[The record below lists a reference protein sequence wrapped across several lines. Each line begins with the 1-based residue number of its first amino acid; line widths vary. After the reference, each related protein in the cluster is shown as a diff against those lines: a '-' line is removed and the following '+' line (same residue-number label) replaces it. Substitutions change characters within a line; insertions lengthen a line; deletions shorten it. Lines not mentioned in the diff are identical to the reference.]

1 MPRRFRSR
9 KLLSSL
15 RTLRSA
21 PIEKRFVG
29 AVTTAGIAAAAL
41 CLALVI
47 LAEAFFGAGQAGPTE
62 LTRSIMVSF
71 LAAAAVVALALT
83 PLHGLLVRPLQ
94 DSLLALRMAMSNP
107 QSGFRMPEASDP
119 EGREIADAVNALLS
133 DLEDH
138 GAALEEQRAGFEQQV
153 AARTAQLR
161 SANQEL
167 QVEIAER
174 RRAEAA
180 LRYEALH
187 DSLTGLGNRALLMS
201 SLDTLCKKSKS
212 DEKFLFALLFLDLDN
227 FKLINDSL
235 GHSIGD
241 HLLCAV
247 GRRVLESVRLQDKVT
262 RLGGDEFAIILD
274 GMNQP
279 ATAEI
284 VGRRILASLAKPF
297 ELHGQEIFISA
308 SLGIALSDGRSTPER
323 MLRDADAAMYRSKS
337 VERGG
342 LAVFDQQLHESAVEE
357 LQIRNELR
365 RVLERDELVV
375 YYQPIVSLKD
385 GEMTGCEALL
395 RWNRPGQGLVPPARF
410 IPLAE
415 DSGLIVEIGEWAL
428 KEVCGQMAAWKNSGM
443 PDIFA
448 SVNVSPLQF
457 RQPTFVDMVAES
469 LLTYSLDP
477 ACIHLEVTET
487 LLMENTD
494 VTSRRLRDLR
504 SLGVQVVIDDF
515 GTGYSSLSY
524 LRRWAIDALKVDRSF
539 VNAARL
545 DPASAE
551 IVAAIVALAKAL
563 RVEVVAEG
571 VEFPDQMQLLSQM
584 GCEYVQGFLLGRPA
598 SAETFIRALL
608 DSRAQPNKVAAP
620 SA

>member
-1 MPRRFRSR
+1 MHCSCRRS
-9 KLLSSL
+9 
-15 RTLRSA
+15 
-21 PIEKRFVG
+21 
-29 AVTTAGIAAAAL
+29 
-41 CLALVI
+41 
-47 LAEAFFGAGQAGPTE
+47 
-62 LTRSIMVSF
+62 TRC
-71 LAAAAVVALALT
+71 A
-83 PLHGLLVRPLQ
+83 
-94 DSLLALRMAMSNP
+94 
-107 QSGFRMPEASDP
+107 
-119 EGREIADAVNALLS
+119 
-133 DLEDH
+133 
-138 GAALEEQRAGFEQQV
+138 
-153 AARTAQLR
+153 
-161 SANQEL
+161 
-167 QVEIAER
+167 R
-174 RRAEAA
+174 RRT
-180 LRYEALH
+180 R
-187 DSLTGLGNRALLMS
+187 TTS
-201 SLDTLCKKSKS
+201 S
-212 DEKFLFALLFLDLDN
+212 FFALLFLDLDN

-284 VGRRILASLAKPF
+284 VGRRILSSLSKPF

-308 SLGIALSDGRSTPER
+308 SLGVALSDGRSTPER
-323 MLRDADAAMYRSKS
+323 LLRDADAAMYRSKS

-365 RVLERDELVV
+365 RVLERDELVL
-375 YYQPIVSLKD
+375 YYQPIVSLKT

-410 IPLAE
+410 VPLAE
-415 DSGLIVEIGEWAL
+415 DSGLIVDIGEWAL
-428 KEVCGQMAAWKNSGM
+428 RRVCGQLAEWKNSGL
-443 PDIFA
+443 PPVFA

-457 RQPTFVDMVAES
+457 RQPTFVDTVAEC
-469 LLTYSLDP
+469 LRTYGLEP
-477 ACIHLEVTET
+477 ATIHLEVTET
-487 LLMENTD
+487 LLMENTE

-524 LRRWAIDALKVDRSF
+524 LRRWAIDGLKIDRSF

-571 VEFPDQMQLLSQM
+571 VEFPDQLQRLTEME
-584 GCEYVQGFLLGRPA
+584 CEFVQGFLLGRPA
-598 SAETFIRALL
+598 SAETFARSLADLHRTL
-608 DSRAQPNKVAAP
+608 RPAVLQ
-620 SA
+620 

>member
-1 MPRRFRSR
+1 MARRLRSR
-9 KLLSSL
+9 KLLTTL
-15 RTLRSA
+15 RTLQSA
-21 PIEKRFVG
+21 PIQQRYVG
-29 AVTTAGIAAAAL
+29 AVTVAAIAAAVL
-41 CLALVI
+41 CVALVI
-47 LAEAFFGAGQAGPTE
+47 LSGALLGGNQAPAE
-62 LTRSIMVSF
+62 LTRELVLALM
-71 LAAAAVVALALT
+71 AAALAVAVTLA
-83 PLHGLLVRPLQ
+83 PLHGLIVRPTQ
-94 DSLLALRMAMSNP
+94 ETILALRLAMGNP
-107 QSGFRMPEASDP
+107 QSGFRMPEQADP
-119 EGREIADAVNALLS
+119 EGREIADAVNALLG
-133 DLEDH
+133 DLDDHGEALED
-138 GAALEEQRAGFEQQV
+138 QRAGFEQQV

-201 SLDTLCKKSKS
+201 SLDALCKKAKQ

-308 SLGIALSDGRSTPER
+308 SLGVALSDTRSTPER
-323 MLRDADAAMYRSKS
+323 LLRDADAAMYRSKS

-385 GEMTGCEALL
+385 GEMCGCEALL

-428 KEVCGQMAAWKNSGM
+428 KDVCGQLAAWKNSGM

-477 ACIHLEVTET
+477 ASIHLEVTET
-487 LLMENTD
+487 LLMENTE

-545 DPASAE
+545 DPTSAE

-571 VEFPDQMQLLSQM
+571 VEFPDQLQLLSEM
-584 GCEYVQGFLLGRPA
+584 GCEYAQGFLLGRPT
-598 SAETFIRALL
+598 SSDTFVRSLL
-608 DSRAQPNKVAAP
+608 DSRDQTRRAAV
-620 SA
+620 S

>member
-1 MPRRFRSR
+1 MGV
-9 KLLSSL
+9 L
-15 RTLRSA
+15 T
-21 PIEKRFVG
+21 V
-29 AVTTAGIAAAAL
+29 AGIVAAVL

-47 LAEAFFGAGQAGPTE
+47 VAEAVLGGNQSGPTE
-62 LTRSIMVSF
+62 LTRNIVMTF
-71 LAAAAVVALALT
+71 LAAALTVGVALG
-83 PLHGLLVRPLQ
+83 PLHGLLVRPIQ
-94 DSLLALRMAMSNP
+94 ESILALRMATGNP
-107 QSGFRMPEASDP
+107 QSGSRMPEPADP
-119 EGREIADAVNALLS
+119 EGREIADAVNALLG

-138 GAALEEQRAGFEQQV
+138 GEALEEQRAGFEQQV

-201 SLDTLCKKSKS
+201 SLEALCKKSKQ
-212 DEKFLFALLFLDLDN
+212 DDKFLFALLFLDLDN

-235 GHSIGD
+235 GHSVGD

-308 SLGIALSDGRSTPER
+308 SLGIALSDSRSQPER
-323 MLRDADAAMYRSKS
+323 LLRDADAAMYRSKS
-337 VERGG
+337 IERGG

-375 YYQPIVSLKD
+375 YYQPIVSLNS
-385 GEMTGCEALL
+385 GEMCGCEALL

-415 DSGLIVEIGEWAL
+415 DSGLIVEIGEWCL
-428 KEVCGQMAAWKNSGM
+428 KEVCAQLAAWKNSGM

-448 SVNVSPLQF
+448 SVNVSALQF

-477 ACIHLEVTET
+477 ETIHLEVTET
-487 LLMENTD
+487 LLMENTE

-539 VNAARL
+539 VHAARL

-571 VEFPDQMQLLSQM
+571 VEYPDQLQLLSQM
-584 GCEYVQGFLLGRPA
+584 GCEHAQGFLLGRPA
-598 SAETFIRALL
+598 SAETFVRTLM
-608 DSRAQPNKVAAP
+608 DSREQLKRVAAS

>member
-1 MPRRFRSR
+1 M
-9 KLLSSL
+9 

-21 PIEKRFVG
+21 PIEKRFTLGVAVSCAIAAGVCLAIGALLQAVG
-29 AVTTAGIAAAAL
+29 GDLQNTLFAGPRAILLAVVAAAL
-41 CLALVI
+41 AI
-47 LAEAFFGAGQAGPTE
+47 
-62 LTRSIMVSF
+62 I
-71 LAAAAVVALALT
+71 AVLG
-83 PLHGLLVRPLQ
+83 PLHSLVVRPVQ
-94 DSLLALRMAMSNP
+94 ECVLALRMAMTNT
-107 QSGFRMPEASDP
+107 QSGFRMPDAEDP
-119 EGREIADAVNALLS
+119 ETREISDAINSLLGE
-133 DLEDH
+133 LEDH
-138 GAALEEQRAGFEQQV
+138 SAALEDQRAGFEQQV

-201 SLDTLCKKSKS
+201 SLDALCKKAHK
-212 DEKFLFALLFLDLDN
+212 DDKFLFALLFLDLDN

-262 RLGGDEFAIILD
+262 RLGGDEFDIILD

-284 VGRRILASLAKPF
+284 VGRRILSSLSKPF

-308 SLGIALSDGRSTPER
+308 SLGVALSDGRSTPER
-323 MLRDADAAMYRSKS
+323 LLRDADAAMYRSKS

-365 RVLERDELVV
+365 RVLERDELVL
-375 YYQPIVSLKD
+375 YYQPIVSLKT

-410 IPLAE
+410 VPLAE
-415 DSGLIVEIGEWAL
+415 DSGLIVDIGEWAL
-428 KEVCGQMAAWKNSGM
+428 RRVCGQLAEWKNSGL
-443 PDIFA
+443 PPVFA

-457 RQPTFVDMVAES
+457 RQPTFVDTVAEC
-469 LLTYSLDP
+469 LRTYGLEPST
-477 ACIHLEVTET
+477 IHLEVTET
-487 LLMENTD
+487 LLMENTE

-504 SLGVQVVIDDF
+504 GLGVQVVIDDF

-524 LRRWAIDALKVDRSF
+524 LRRWAIDGLKIDRSF

-545 DPASAE
+545 DPASSE

-571 VEFPDQMQLLSQM
+571 VEFPDQLQRLAEME
-584 GCEYVQGFLLGRPA
+584 CELVQGFLLGRPA
-598 SAETFIRALL
+598 SAETFARTLA
-608 DSRAQPNKVAAP
+608 DSRRNARPAMVP
-620 SA
+620 

>member
-1 MPRRFRSR
+1 MTVAA
-9 KLLSSL
+9 L
-15 RTLRSA
+15 A
-21 PIEKRFVG
+21 
-29 AVTTAGIAAAAL
+29 AVGIAAV
-41 CLALVI
+41 LV
-47 LAEAFFGAGQAGPTE
+47 LFFGIFAPEGFAAGPT
-62 LTRSIMVSF
+62 LLISVF
-71 LAAAAVVALALT
+71 AASAAITVALR
-83 PLHGLLVRPLQ
+83 PLHKLVVRPVQ
-94 DSLLALRMAMSNP
+94 ESILALRMALGNP
-107 QSGFRMPEASDP
+107 QSGFRMPESADP
-119 EGREIADAVNALLS
+119 EGREIADAINALLG
-133 DLEDH
+133 DLGDH
-138 GAALEEQRAGFEQQV
+138 VEALEEQRAGFEQQV

-201 SLDTLCKKSKS
+201 SLDSLCKKAQK
-212 DEKFLFALLFLDLDN
+212 DDKFLFALLFLDLDN

-284 VGRRILASLAKPF
+284 VGRRILASLSKPF

-308 SLGIALSDGRSTPER
+308 SLGVALSDGRSTPER
-323 MLRDADAAMYRSKS
+323 LLRDADAAMYRSKS

-365 RVLERDELVV
+365 RVLEREELVL
-375 YYQPIVSLKD
+375 YYQPIVALKT
-385 GEMTGCEALL
+385 GEMSGCEALL
-395 RWNRPGQGLVPPARF
+395 RWNRPGQGLVPPTRF
-410 IPLAE
+410 VPLAE
-415 DSGLIVEIGEWAL
+415 DSGLIVDIGEWAL
-428 KEVCGQMAAWKNSGM
+428 RQVCSQLASWKSSGL
-443 PDIFA
+443 PNVFV

-457 RQPTFVDMVAES
+457 RQPTFVDMVAEC
-469 LLTYSLDP
+469 LRTYSLQP
-477 ACIHLEVTET
+477 SSIHLEVTET
-487 LLMENTD
+487 LLMENTE

-504 SLGVQVVIDDF
+504 SLGVHVVIDDF

-524 LRRWAIDALKVDRSF
+524 LRRWAIDGLKIDRSF

-551 IVAAIVALAKAL
+551 IVAAITALAKAL

-571 VEFPDQMQLLSQM
+571 VEFPDQLKTLSEI
-584 GCEYVQGFLLGRPA
+584 GCEFVQGFLLGRPA
-598 SAETFIRALL
+598 SAETFARTLA
-608 DSRAQPNKVAAP
+608 DSRGQAHAATA
-620 SA
+620 S

>member
-1 MPRRFRSR
+1 MPRRARSPRLLPSFRS
-9 KLLSSL
+9 
-15 RTLRSA
+15 LRSA
-21 PIEKRFVG
+21 PIEKRFY
-29 AVTTAGIAAAAL
+29 AGISTVGLIAAVFGGLLFLLVEAVAPDGGVWRAATL
-41 CLALVI
+41 
-47 LAEAFFGAGQAGPTE
+47 G
-62 LTRSIMVSF
+62 
-71 LAAAAVVALALT
+71 LAAAVIVIAASLGT
-83 PLHGLLVRPLQ
+83 LHTLIVRPVQ
-94 DSLLALRMAMSNP
+94 ECVLALRMAIGSP
-107 QSGFRMPEASDP
+107 QSGFRMPEPRDP
-119 EGREIADAVNALLS
+119 EGREIADAINALVGDLA
-133 DLEDH
+133 DHAEALED
-138 GAALEEQRAGFEQQV
+138 QRAGFEQQV

-201 SLDTLCKKSKS
+201 SLDSLCKKAHE

-284 VGRRILASLAKPF
+284 VGRRILASLSKPF
-297 ELHGQEIFISA
+297 ELQGQEIFISA

-323 MLRDADAAMYRSKS
+323 LLRDADAAMYRSKS

-365 RVLERDELVV
+365 RVLERDELVL
-375 YYQPIVSLKD
+375 YYQPIVALKN
-385 GEMTGCEALL
+385 GEMAGCEALL

-410 IPLAE
+410 VPLAE
-415 DSGLIVEIGEWAL
+415 DSGLIVDIGEWAL
-428 KEVCGQMAAWKNSGM
+428 RQVCSQLASWKNNGL
-443 PDIFA
+443 PEVFA

-457 RQPTFVDMVAES
+457 RQPTFVDMVAEC
-469 LLTYSLDP
+469 LRTYSLQP
-477 ACIHLEVTET
+477 ATIHLEVTET
-487 LLMENTD
+487 LLMENTE

-524 LRRWAIDALKVDRSF
+524 LRRWAIDGLKVDRSF

-571 VEFPDQMQLLSQM
+571 VEFPDQLQLLSEM
-584 GCEYVQGFLLGRPA
+584 GCEFVQGFLLGRPA
-598 SAETFIRALL
+598 SAETFARTLS
-608 DSRAQPNKVAAP
+608 DSRGRTHAAAV
-620 SA
+620 SR

>member
-1 MPRRFRSR
+1 MARRSR
-9 KLLSSL
+9 SRRLLPLKSL
-15 RTLRSA
+15 RYA
-21 PIEKRFVG
+21 PIEQRFV
-29 AVTTAGIAAAAL
+29 AAFTFAGAAAA
-41 CLALVI
+41 I
-47 LAEAFFGAGQAGPTE
+47 
-62 LTRSIMVSF
+62 VS
-71 LAAAAVVALALT
+71 LAAAVLLGAFVGDGQPGASGETLFGVIAVLSVGLAVGIAFR
-83 PLHGLLVRPLQ
+83 PLHTLIVRPVQ
-94 DSLLALRMAMSNP
+94 ETVLALRMAMGSP
-107 QSGFRMPEASDP
+107 QSGFRLPECADP
-119 EGREIADAVNALLS
+119 EGREIADAVNALLGELDDGS
-133 DLEDH
+133 
-138 GAALEEQRAGFEQQV
+138 AALEEQRAGFEQQV

-201 SLDTLCKKSKS
+201 SLDSLCKKAQK
-212 DEKFLFALLFLDLDN
+212 DDKFLFALLFLDLDN

-284 VGRRILASLAKPF
+284 VGRRILTSLAKPF
-297 ELHGQEIFISA
+297 ELHGQEIFVSA
-308 SLGIALSDGRSTPER
+308 SLGIALSDARSTPER
-323 MLRDADAAMYRSKS
+323 LLRDADAAMYRSKS

-365 RVLERDELVV
+365 RVLEREELVL
-375 YYQPIVSLKD
+375 YYQPIVSLKT

-410 IPLAE
+410 VPLAE
-415 DSGLIVEIGEWAL
+415 DSGLIVDIGEWAL
-428 KEVCGQMAAWKNSGM
+428 RQVCEQVAAWKSSGL
-443 PDIFA
+443 PEVFV

-457 RQPTFVDMVAES
+457 RQPTFVDMVSEC
-469 LLTYSLDP
+469 LKTYGLEP
-477 ACIHLEVTET
+477 ALIHLEVTET
-487 LLMENTD
+487 LLMENTE

-504 SLGVQVVIDDF
+504 GLGVQVVIDDF

-571 VEFPDQMQLLSQM
+571 VEFPDQLQLLSQM
-584 GCEYVQGFLLGRPA
+584 GCEFVQGFLLGRPA
-598 SAETFIRALL
+598 SAETFARSLL
-608 DSRAQPNKVAAP
+608 DSRNQVRSLATP
-620 SA
+620 S

>member
-1 MPRRFRSR
+1 MARRFRSL
-9 KLLSSL
+9 KYLASL
-15 RTLRSA
+15 RSLRSA
-21 PIEKRFVG
+21 PIQQRFVG
-29 AVTTAGIAAAAL
+29 AMTTAAIVGAVL
-41 CLALVI
+41 CLALVVLI
-47 LAEAFFGAGQAGPTE
+47 EALLGGGQSGPSE
-62 LTRSIMVSF
+62 LTLGIVFVSVAAG
-71 LAAAAVVALALT
+71 LAVAVSLA
-83 PLHGLLVRPLQ
+83 PLHALLVRPVQ
-94 DSLLALRMAMSNP
+94 ESILALRMAVTSP
-107 QSGFRMPEASDP
+107 ESGRRMPASADP
-119 EGREIADAVNALLS
+119 EGREIADAVNALLG

-138 GAALEEQRAGFEQQV
+138 GEALEEQRSGFEQQV

-201 SLDTLCKKSKS
+201 SLETLCKKSHQ
-212 DEKFLFALLFLDLDN
+212 DDRFLFALLFLDLDN

-247 GRRVLESVRLQDKVT
+247 GWRVLESVRLQDKVT

-308 SLGIALSDGRSTPER
+308 SLGVALSDGRSTPER
-323 MLRDADAAMYRSKS
+323 LLRDADAAMYRSKS

-365 RVLERDELVV
+365 RVLEREELVL
-375 YYQPIVSLKD
+375 YYQPIVSLKT
-385 GEMTGCEALL
+385 GQMNGCEALL

-428 KEVCGQMAAWKNSGM
+428 KQVCNQLATWKSSGM
-443 PDIFA
+443 PDLFA
-448 SVNVSPLQF
+448 SVNVSALQF
-457 RQPTFVDMVAES
+457 RQPTFVDMVAEI
-469 LLTYSLDP
+469 LLTYRIDP
-477 ACIHLEVTET
+477 ATIHLEVTET
-487 LLMENTD
+487 LLMENTE

-504 SLGVQVVIDDF
+504 GLGVQVVIDDF

-571 VEFPDQMQLLSQM
+571 VEFPDQMQMLTQM
-584 GCEYVQGFLLGRPA
+584 GCEYAQGFLLGRPV
-598 SAETFIRALL
+598 SAETFARTLL
-608 DSRAQPNKVAAP
+608 ASSGELKRVAAS